1 MKSLEHIIRE
11 IREGKAEKGS
21 KKTLEGSIRKV
32 MKGEKESSFAD
43 RTTKPITDDVG
54 GLAGSGTGGE
64 PKLHAEAIGV
74 IGTDEYQGNQF
85 KSVRTATP
93 HIKPP
98 AGAGSHSQAPEN
110 VSRQRTLA
118 KERSSMTLHGKVT
131 EQAAK
136 NLEKFDQSGINPTD
150 YLSTPLFTTGAGA
163 EIGGVKGG
171 GSKAGRSKAG
181 QPARKS
187 PDTTPSIPKGP
198 PIQIPGGRPSPV
210 QPGPSPKPAN
220 EPGRETPVVPKP
232 GFKPYVPPTREKPSE
247 PPANVP
253 EPAKPATPKTPAPV
267 APTTVPTPKELPKT
281 VPLTPGALPSKQPEP
296 EKAPKP
302 QVEPK
307 TKPQAEPKNLPAID
321 IPAPKPSAEPKTAA
335 DTAPKTAA
343 APEVAPTPAAK
354 TAAATDTSAS
364 KSEPEKSDKRF
375 PLSFSAMAMP
385 DIFGAQKGITS
396 KHPSASRARG
406 HRRHVS
412 EEVADE
418 IRKKIQNMPR
428 PDAGDRKSIEYVG
441 RKDSDPKSVKQKTSR
456 LATIKNV
463 IDEAKKIK
471 FEAEFGKEKK
481 YVYPNDTEVVIGP
494 NMKRNFLDVEDSKL
508 PKDYENK

>member
-74 IGTDEYQGNQF
+74 IGTDDYKGNQF
-85 KSVRTATP
+85 KSVRTQTP

-98 AGAGSHSQAPEN
+98 AGPGSHSQAPEN

-131 EQAAK
+131 EEDLNEFQVKTAEPPVKIAEPVVKSAIKTAAK
-136 NLEKFDQSGINPTD
+136 TAVGRAVGVMVGPEAMIGQ
-150 YLSTPLFTTGAGA
+150 
-163 EIGGVKGG
+163 EI
-171 GSKAGRSKAG
+171 APELA
-181 QPARKS
+181 ARYQQQHKS
-187 PDTTPSIPKGP
+187 LIPHP
-198 PIQIPGGRPSPV
+198 
-210 QPGPSPKPAN
+210 
-220 EPGRETPVVPKP
+220 ETPGVSTSTSFERMK
-232 GFKPYVPPTREKPSE
+232 GFK
-247 PPANVP
+247 
-253 EPAKPATPKTPAPV
+253 V
-267 APTTVPTPKELPKT
+267 APTKPAETRPEVKPKVTP
-281 VPLTPGALPSKQPEP
+281 S
-296 EKAPKP
+296 
-302 QVEPK
+302 VEPK
-307 TKPQAEPKNLPAID
+307 PLEVPGTDAPDTKTKTEVKPETKTGVVQLPAID
-321 IPAPKPSAEPKTAA
+321 IGTKTAA
-335 DTAPKTAA
+335 KTD
-343 APEVAPTPAAK
+343 VAPATAAK
-354 TAAATDTSAS
+354 TATDTATTTSD
-364 KSEPEKSDKRF
+364 PEEKKRF
-375 PLSFSAMAMP
+375 PLSFGAMATP
-385 DIFGAQKGITS
+385 DVFGAQKGITS
-396 KHPSASRARG
+396 KHPSASKARL

-412 EEVADE
+412 EEVANE

-441 RKDSDPKSVKQKTSR
+441 RKDSDPKSDKQKTSR

>member
-1 MKSLEHIIRE
+1 MKSLEHIIRD
-11 IREGKAEKGS
+11 IREGKAEKGD
-21 KKTLEGSIRKV
+21 KKSLEGSIRKV

-74 IGTDEYQGNQF
+74 IGTDDYQGNQF
-85 KSVRTATP
+85 KSVRTVTP

-98 AGAGSHSQAPEN
+98 AGADVHSQAPEN

-118 KERSSMTLHGKVT
+118 KERGSMTLHGKVT
-131 EQAAK
+131 EQAAR
-136 NLEKFDQSGINPTD
+136 NLEKFDPSGINPTD

-210 QPGPSPKPAN
+210 QPGPAPKPAN
-220 EPGRETPVVPKP
+220 EPGKETPVVPKP
-232 GFKPYVPPTREKPSE
+232 DFKPYVPPTREKPSKL
-247 PPANVP
+247 PANVP
-253 EPAKPATPKTPAPV
+253 EPAKPATPKTPAPEK
-267 APTTVPTPKELPKT
+267 PTTVPTPKELPKT

-302 QVEPK
+302 Q
-307 TKPQAEPKNLPAID
+307 AEPKSLPVIN
-321 IPAPKPSAEPKTAA
+321 IPAPKTSAQPKTAA
-335 DTAPKTAA
+335 DTTSKTAA
-343 APEVAPTPAAK
+343 SPAVAPATAAK
-354 TAAATDTSAS
+354 TAADTATTT
-364 KSEPEKSDKRF
+364 EPEGKKRF
-375 PLSFSAMAMP
+375 PMSFGAMATP
-385 DIFGAQKGITS
+385 DVFGAQKGISS
-396 KHPSASRARG
+396 KHPVASKARG

-412 EEVADE
+412 EEIANEV
-418 IRKKIQNMPR
+418 RKKIQNMPR

-441 RKDSDPKSVKQKTSR
+441 RKDSDPKSTKQKTSR
-456 LATIKNV
+456 LAIIKNV

-471 FEAEFGKEKK
+471 IEAESGKEKK
-481 YVYPNDTEVVIGP
+481 FVYPNETEVVIGP